1 MFQVVALI
9 LVSVFL
15 SACKSNPNKA
25 EQLQTQL
32 DGAASV
38 SGTQVVGLK
47 KGEMMVMDKAAM
59 SEKLRDLQNT
69 VYGLEDKVYG
79 TRKLNTLG
87 LYGDLKS
94 CRRKLNSRQFGGSG
108 NMVWTEPMDRVTDKE
123 EELKIGLNEKNEL
136 TGVSE
141 EYLRDRV
148 MRFQGYKTILQ
159 KRSDEFESQIN
170 ECKTQ
175 LAAKEMDG
183 SQPSKVMVQE
193 VPKSNYDKVAI
204 NQFMCS
210 YVKSG
215 ASLQSFMIN
224 AFAKGWLTL
233 NDYRMEQNLVFAS
246 LKDTKGASK
255 DNALMFGGWK
265 MSFDRGPVT
274 VGELLNAGKDAQL
287 VAWTYD
293 KKDDIS
299 GSGTCLARSD
309 GVWNP

>member
-1 MFQVVALI
+1 MVQFFALI
-9 LVSVFL
+9 FAAVLLVG
-15 SACKSNPNKA
+15 CKSNPHKA
-25 EQLQTQL
+25 EAVQTQL
-32 DGAASV
+32 DQAEGV

-47 KGEMMVMDKAAM
+47 KGEMMVLDKTAM

-79 TRKLNTLG
+79 TRKLNTQG

-94 CRRKLNSRQFGGSG
+94 CRRKLNSRQYGGSG
-108 NMVWTEPMDRVTDKE
+108 NMVWTEPLDRVTDKE
-123 EELKIGLNEKNEL
+123 EELKIGLSEKNEL
-136 TGVSE
+136 VGVSE
-141 EYLRDRV
+141 EYLRDRI

-159 KRSDEFESQIN
+159 KRSDEFESQIG

-175 LAAKEMDG
+175 LAAKDIDG

-215 ASLQSFMIN
+215 ASLQNFMIN

-233 NDYRMEQNLVFAS
+233 SDYRMEQNLVFAS
-246 LKDTKGASK
+246 LKDTKGNAK

-274 VGELLNAGKDAQL
+274 VGELLQAGKDAQL

-293 KKDDIS
+293 KKDDVQ
-299 GSGTCLARSD
+299 GSGTCLARSE
-309 GVWNP
+309 GTWNP

>member
-1 MFQVVALI
+1 MTQVFAALVAI
-9 LVSVFL
+9 LFL
-15 SACKSNPNKA
+15 AGCKSNPHKA
-25 EQLQTQL
+25 EKVVTQL
-32 DGAASV
+32 DSAQAV
-38 SGTQVVGLK
+38 SGSQIVGLK

-69 VYGLEDKVYG
+69 VYSLEDKVYG

-87 LYGDLKS
+87 LYGDLKA
-94 CRRKLNSRQFGGSG
+94 CRRKLNSRQYGGSG
-108 NMVWTEPMDRVTDKE
+108 SMVWTEPMDRVTDKE
-123 EELKIGLNEKNEL
+123 EELKIGLSEKNEL
-136 TGVSE
+136 VGVSE
-141 EYLRDRV
+141 EYLRDRL

-159 KRSDEFESQIN
+159 KRSDEFESQIG
-170 ECKTQ
+170 ECNTQ
-175 LAAKEMDG
+175 LASKEIDG

-246 LKDTKGASK
+246 LKDNKGNSK

-274 VGELLNAGKDAQL
+274 VGELLNTGKDAQL

-293 KKDDIS
+293 KKDDVS
-299 GSGTCLARSD
+299 GSGTCLARSE